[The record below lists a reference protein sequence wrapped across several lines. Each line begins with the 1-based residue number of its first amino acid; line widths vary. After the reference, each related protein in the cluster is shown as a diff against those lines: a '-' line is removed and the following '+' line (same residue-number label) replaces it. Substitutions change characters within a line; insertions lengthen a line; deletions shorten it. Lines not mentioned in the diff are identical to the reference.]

1 MLSCS
6 FGDVLPTVA
15 EGAHGPLGVRWGCA
29 GYGPC
34 VRFGVLG
41 PLGVWTAG
49 GEAVRVPEVKVR
61 LLLADLLAHE
71 GRPVSA
77 DRLAFD
83 LWGDEPPGNP
93 VNTLQT
99 KVSQLRRA
107 LEAAEPGGRSLVA
120 HGPAGYEIRV
130 DSSTLDVLRFRE
142 LVAAGRFGEALA
154 LWRGEPLDEFADAP
168 FVAPVA
174 ARWTSER
181 LAALEEFART
191 GEVDL
196 AEEVA
201 RHPMRERLRGLHM
214 RALYR
219 AGRQVEA
226 LASYAELRR
235 MLAEEQGLEPSP
247 ELAAL
252 HQAMLN
258 HDPALSAPAASA
270 PVPGPPAA
278 SPPVTGP
285 PVVGTPV
292 IGTPAP
298 APSPSAPAPS
308 PPTASAPTPSACTNL
323 PVPVSDLVGR
333 DEAVA
338 DLCGLPSR
346 ARLVTLTGPG
356 GVGKTRLA
364 LEVARRVAVADGVW
378 LVELAGVGRAEQVV
392 SAVADVLGVREDT
405 SGMALVEALRAREVL
420 LVLDNCERLVEPVAA
435 LVSRLL
441 RAAEG
446 LRVLT
451 TSQEPLGLSFETVWA
466 VPPLDIS
473 DAVTLFAARA
483 AAAAPG
489 FTLTPSNAAVVE
501 AICRRLDG
509 LPLAL
514 ELAATRVRGL
524 GVNALLERLDDR
536 FRLLATGHRDAPA
549 RQRTL
554 RAMIDWSWDV
564 LGEDE
569 RIVLRR
575 LSVHVDGCALDSA
588 EAVCAGGG
596 VAPGDVSDVLTRLV
610 NRSLVVAPEHT
621 GEPRFRLLESVAD
634 YGRERLRSAG
644 EFEEVRRRH
653 AEFYLGLAERADPEL
668 RGARQLEWLA
678 RLDADT
684 ANLRAAHDALDSA
697 GAARLVRAL
706 TWYWFLR
713 GRLREGRRLM
723 TAADPVTAAWRVGF
737 EVLLGEAVDPSALA
751 GTAAIVDR
759 RDQALARWFL
769 GYILSTVGDMP
780 TAQRL
785 TDQALAAFEE
795 LGDDWGVAAAYSDRV
810 SQALAGG
817 QVDEAREAAE
827 RSAALFTALGER
839 WGQLKASFG
848 LGVLAQLSGD
858 NATAEAVHREGL
870 RVAEELRSWPE
881 VSYKL
886 SWLGR
891 VALTEGDY
899 AKARD
904 LHEQARRAAAEH
916 GFSPGEVYA
925 ETGLAL
931 GARREGRL
939 DAAEAH
945 WDRLRSWH
953 RRVGFE
959 AGGTLALAELGFVAE
974 MRGDAARALALH
986 SEGLALAR
994 QVGDPRAIA
1003 LALEGVAGA
1012 RALAGDAES
1021 AARLLGAATAARAS
1035 VGVPLPAG
1043 ERGDVDRITAVA
1055 REALGADGFEAAFA
1069 AGHAQSLATPA
1080 P

>member
-1 MLSCS
+1 M
-6 FGDVLPTVA
+6 
-15 EGAHGPLGVRWGCA
+15 
-29 GYGPC
+29 
-34 VRFGVLG
+34 LG

-49 GEAVRVPEVKVR
+49 GEVVRVPEVKVR

-107 LEAAEPGGRSLVA
+107 LEAAEPGGRDLVGY
-120 HGPAGYEIRV
+120 GPAGYAVRV
-130 DSSTLDVLRFRE
+130 DSSSLDVLRFRE
-142 LVAAGRFGEALA
+142 LVAGGRFGEALA
-154 LWRGEPLDEFADAP
+154 LWRGEPLEEFADAP
-168 FVAPVA
+168 FVGPVA
-174 ARWTSER
+174 ARWTEER
-181 LAALEEFART
+181 LAALEEFAEAGT
-191 GEVDL
+191 VDL
-196 AEEVA
+196 ADEVA
-201 RHPMRERLRGLHM
+201 RHPLRERLRGLHM

-226 LASYAELRR
+226 LAGYAELRTR
-235 MLAEEQGLEPSP
+235 LADEQGLEPGP

-252 HQAMLN
+252 HRAILN
-258 HDPALSAPAASA
+258 HDPALG
-270 PVPGPPAA
+270 PVPRPR
-278 SPPVTGP
+278 
-285 PVVGTPV
+285 
-292 IGTPAP
+292 
-298 APSPSAPAPS
+298 
-308 PPTASAPTPSACTNL
+308 TNL
-323 PVPVSDLVGR
+323 PVPVTDLVGR
-333 DEAVA
+333 DEAVD
-338 DLCGLPSR
+338 DLRDVLGRS
-346 ARLVTLTGPG
+346 RLVTLTGPG
-356 GVGKTRLA
+356 GVGKTSLA
-364 LEVARRVAVADGVW
+364 VEVARRVSVADGVW

-392 SAVADVLGVREDT
+392 NAVADVLGVREDAPGFT
-405 SGMALVEALRAREVL
+405 RSDDLPDRVVEALRAREVL

-441 RAAEG
+441 RAAPG

-451 TSQEPLGLSFETVWA
+451 TSQEPLGLAFETVWA
-466 VPPLDIS
+466 VPPLDVEG
-473 DAVTLFAARA
+473 AVTLFAARA

-489 FTLTPSNAAVVE
+489 FTLTPDNASVVE

-524 GVNALLERLDDR
+524 GVTALLDRLDDR

-554 RAMIDWSWDV
+554 RAMIDWSWDL
-564 LGEDE
+564 LGDAE

-575 LSVHVDGCALDSA
+575 LSVHVDGCALDAA

-596 VAPGDVSDVLTRLV
+596 VAADDVLDVLTSLV

-634 YGRERLRSAG
+634 YGRERLREAG
-644 EFEEVRRRH
+644 ESEDVRRRH
-653 AEFYLGLAERADPEL
+653 AAFYLALAERADPEL
-668 RGARQLEWLA
+668 RAARQLEWLD

-684 ANLRAAHDALDSA
+684 ANLRAAHDASGPD

-723 TAADPVTAAWRVGF
+723 TATDPVTVAWRAGF
-737 EVLLGEAVDPSALA
+737 GVLLGETAEPSAVS
-751 GTAAIVDR
+751 GTADIADR
-759 RDQALARWFL
+759 LQQARARWFL
-769 GYILSTVGDMP
+769 GYVLSTVGDMP
-780 TAQRL
+780 RAVKL
-785 TDQALAAFEE
+785 TDQALEAFEE
-795 LGDDWGVAAAYSDRV
+795 LGDECGVAAAHSDRV
-810 SQALAGG
+810 SQALGRG
-817 QVDEAREAAE
+817 RVEEARESAE
-827 RSAALFTALGER
+827 LSAALFASLGER

-848 LGVLAQLSGD
+848 LGMLAQLSGD
-858 NATAEAVHREGL
+858 NARAEAVHREGL

-891 VALTEGDY
+891 VALSNGDY

-945 WDRLRSWH
+945 WDRLRAWH
-953 RRVGFE
+953 RQVGFE
-959 AGGTLALAELGFVAE
+959 AGATLMLAELGFVAE
-974 MRGDAARALALH
+974 LRGDAERALELQ

-994 QVGDPRAIA
+994 QGGDPRAIA
-1003 LALEGVAGA
+1003 LALEGMAGA
-1012 RALAGDAES
+1012 KASAGDAAE

-1043 ERGDVDRITAVA
+1043 ERGDVDRIGAVA
-1055 REALGADGFEAAFA
+1055 RDVLGADAFTAAFS
-1069 AGHAQSLATPA
+1069 AGHAEGLDVRIQAQYQ
-1080 P
+1080 

>member
-1 MLSCS
+1 M
-6 FGDVLPTVA
+6 
-15 EGAHGPLGVRWGCA
+15 
-29 GYGPC
+29 
-34 VRFGVLG
+34 RFGVLG

-49 GEAVRVPEVKVR
+49 GAAVRVPEVKVR

-120 HGPAGYEIRV
+120 HGPAGYVIRV
-130 DSSTLDVLRFRE
+130 DPSTLDLLRFRE
-142 LVAAGRFGEALA
+142 LVAAGRSGEALA
-154 LWRGEPLDEFADAP
+154 LWRGEPLEELADAP
-168 FVAPVA
+168 FLAPVV

-181 LAALEEFART
+181 LAALEESART
-191 GEVDL
+191 SEVDL
-196 AEEVA
+196 AAEVA
-201 RHPMRERLRGLHM
+201 RHPLRERLRGLHM

-226 LASYAELRR
+226 LESYAELRR
-235 MLAEEQGLEPSP
+235 LLAEEQGLEPGP

-258 HDPALSAPAASA
+258 HDPVLGAPA
-270 PVPGPPAA
+270 
-278 SPPVTGP
+278 TG
-285 PVVGTPV
+285 
-292 IGTPAP
+292 AP
-298 APSPSAPAPS
+298 AR
-308 PPTASAPTPSACTNL
+308 TNL
-323 PVPVSDLVGR
+323 PVPVNDLVGR
-333 DEAVA
+333 ERAVA
-338 DLCGLPSR
+338 DLCELPGP

-356 GVGKTRLA
+356 GVGKTSLA
-364 LEVARRVAVADGVW
+364 LEVARRVSVADGVW

-392 SAVADVLGVREDT
+392 SAVADVLGVREDA
-405 SGMALVEALRAREVL
+405 SGTALVDALRGREVL

-441 RAAEG
+441 RAAPG

-466 VPPLDIS
+466 VPPLDVS
-473 DAVTLFAARA
+473 DAVALFAARA

-489 FTLTPSNAAVVE
+489 FTVTPDNAPVVE

-524 GVNALLERLDDR
+524 GVTALLERLDDR

-554 RAMIDWSWDV
+554 RSMIDWSWDV
-564 LGEDE
+564 LGEAE

-575 LSVHVDGCALDSA
+575 LSVHVDGCAPDSA

-596 VAPGDVSDVLTRLV
+596 VAPGEVLDVLTRLV
-610 NRSLVVAPEHT
+610 DRSLVVAPEQT

-634 YGRERLRSAG
+634 YGRERLRAAG
-644 EFEEVRRRH
+644 EHEEVRRRH
-653 AEFYLGLAERADPEL
+653 AAFYLALAERADPEL
-668 RGARQLEWLA
+668 RGARQLAWLE

-684 ANLRAAHDALDSA
+684 ANLRAAHDALDA
-697 GAARLVRAL
+697 GDAARLVGAL

-723 TAADPVTAAWRVGF
+723 TSPDPVTVAWRAGF
-737 EVLLGEAVDPSALA
+737 GVLLGEAADPSAPA
-751 GTAAIVDR
+751 GTDSIADR
-759 RDQALARWFL
+759 LDQARARWFL
-769 GYILSTVGDMP
+769 GYVLSTVGDMP
-780 TAQRL
+780 TGRRL
-785 TDQALAAFEE
+785 TDQALAAFES
-795 LGDDWGVAAAYSDRV
+795 LGDPWGVAAAHSDRV
-810 SQALAGG
+810 SQALARGR
-817 QVDEAREAAE
+817 VDEAREAAE
-827 RSAALFTALGER
+827 RCAALFTSLGER

-848 LGVLAQLSGD
+848 LGVLAQLAGD
-858 NATAEAVHREGL
+858 NVRAEAVHREGL

-891 VALTEGDY
+891 VALTDGAY

-904 LHEQARRAAAEH
+904 LHERARRVAAEH

-931 GARREGRL
+931 GARQEGRL

-953 RRVGFE
+953 RQVGFE

-974 MRGDAARALALH
+974 LRGDAVRALELQ

-1012 RALAGDAES
+1012 LALAGDAEE

-1043 ERGDVDRITAVA
+1043 ERGDVDRITAA
-1055 REALGADGFEAAFA
+1055 TRDALGADGFAAAFG
-1069 AGHAQSLATPA
+1069 AGLREGVGVRVRSER
-1080 P
+1080 

>member
-1 MLSCS
+1 M
-6 FGDVLPTVA
+6 
-15 EGAHGPLGVRWGCA
+15 
-29 GYGPC
+29 
-34 VRFGVLG
+34 RFGVLG

-49 GEAVRVPEVKVR
+49 GEAVRVPEAKVR

-107 LEAAEPGGRSLVA
+107 LEAAEPGGRELVA
-120 HGPAGYEIRV
+120 HGPAGYAVRV

-154 LWRGEPLDEFADAP
+154 LWRGETLAEFADAP
-168 FVAPVA
+168 FLAPVV
-174 ARWTSER
+174 ARWAEER
-181 LAALEEFART
+181 LAALEEFAESAS
-191 GEVDL
+191 GQVDL
-196 AEEVA
+196 AAEVA
-201 RHPMRERLRGLHM
+201 RHPLRERLRGLHM

-226 LASYAELRR
+226 LESYAELRR
-235 MLAEEQGLEPSP
+235 LLVEQGLEPGP
-247 ELAAL
+247 ELAEL
-252 HQAMLN
+252 HRAILN
-258 HDPALSAPAASA
+258 HELG
-270 PVPGPPAA
+270 PVAR
-278 SPPVTGP
+278 
-285 PVVGTPV
+285 
-292 IGTPAP
+292 
-298 APSPSAPAPS
+298 
-308 PPTASAPTPSACTNL
+308 TNL
-323 PVPVSDLVGR
+323 PVAVTGLVGR
-333 DEAVA
+333 DQAVR
-338 DLCGLPSR
+338 DLCDLPR
-346 ARLVTLTGPG
+346 DARLVTLTGPG
-356 GVGKTRLA
+356 GVGKTSLA
-364 LEVARRVAVADGVW
+364 LEVARQVSVADGVW

-392 SAVADVLGVREDT
+392 SAVADVLGVRDDA
-405 SGMALVEALRAREVL
+405 SGTALVEALRGREVL
-420 LVLDNCERLVEPVAA
+420 LVLDNCERLVEPVAE

-441 RAAEG
+441 RAVPG
-446 LRVLT
+446 LRVLA
-451 TSQEPLGLSFETVWA
+451 TSQEPLGLAFETVWA
-466 VPPLDIS
+466 VPPLDLAS
-473 DAVTLFAARA
+473 AVTLFAARA

-489 FTLTPSNAAVVE
+489 FTVTPDNAPVVE

-509 LPLAL
+509 LPLAV

-524 GVNALLERLDDR
+524 GVTALLDRLDDR

-554 RAMIDWSWDV
+554 RAMIDWSWDL
-564 LGEDE
+564 LGDAE

-575 LSVHVDGCALDSA
+575 LSVHVDGCALDAA

-596 VAPGDVSDVLTRLV
+596 VAADEVLDVVTRLV
-610 NRSLVVAPEHT
+610 DRSLVVAPEHT

-634 YGRERLRSAG
+634 YGRARLREAG
-644 EFEEVRRRH
+644 EFEEVRARH
-653 AEFYLGLAERADPEL
+653 AVFYLGLAERADPEL
-668 RGARQLEWLA
+668 RASGQLAWLD

-684 ANLRAAHDALDSA
+684 ANLRATHDALDAA
-697 GAARLVRAL
+697 GAARLTRAL

-723 TAADPVTAAWRVGF
+723 TAPDPVTVAWRAGF
-737 EVLLGEAVDPSALA
+737 EVLLGEAVEPSVIS
-751 GTAAIVDR
+751 GTAEIEDR
-759 RDQALARWFL
+759 LERARARWFL
-769 GYILSTVGDMP
+769 GYVLSTVGDMP
-780 TAQRL
+780 SGEEL

-795 LGDDWGVAAAYSDRV
+795 SGDRWGVAAAHSDRV
-810 SQALAGG
+810 SQALARGR
-817 QVDEAREAAE
+817 VNEARA
-827 RSAALFTALGER
+827 SAATADELFVALGER

-848 LGVLAQLSGD
+848 LGMLAQLAGD
-858 NATAEAVHREGL
+858 HERAEAVHRDGL

-891 VALTEGDY
+891 VALLRGDY
-899 AKARD
+899 AQARE
-904 LHEQARRAAAEH
+904 LHERARRTAAEH

-939 DAAEAH
+939 DEAEAH
-945 WDRLRSWH
+945 WERLRSWH
-953 RRVGFE
+953 RQVGFE
-959 AGGTLALAELGFVAE
+959 AGATLVLAELGFVAE
-974 MRGDAARALALH
+974 QRGDAARALELQ

-1012 RALAGDAES
+1012 LALAGDAEA

-1043 ERGDVDRITAVA
+1043 ERGDVDRIAAAA
-1055 REALGADGFEAAFA
+1055 RAALGPEAFA
-1069 AGHAQSLATPA
+1069 TAFASGHAEGLHTRVSNTRVPRVEPPGPPNSTLGSGPA
-1080 P
+1080 